1 MEAKFSNRVKE
12 VISLSREEAIRLGHD
27 YIGTE
32 HLLLG
37 MIREGEGTALGLL
50 KKLGV
55 ATDELKFALEQATR
69 NTASTQGTSITGSIP
84 LTKQTEKVLK
94 ITYLE
99 AKIFKSEIIG
109 TEHLLL
115 SILRDEDNISSQIL
129 SKFNVNYETVRDSLD
144 YHGAAPGTTGPKAER
159 PDTDDDDD
167 RLFGQGQGG
176 RGQGQGN
183 QGAGGAA
190 GTRKAGEK
198 SRTPVLDNF
207 GRDLT
212 KLAEDDKLDPI
223 VGREKEIERVA
234 QVLSRRKKNNP
245 ILIGEPGVGKTAIAE
260 GLALRIIQKKVSRVL
275 FNKRVVTLDLA
286 SLVAGTKY
294 RGQFEERMK
303 AVMNELEKSP
313 DVILFIDELHT
324 IVGAGGA
331 SGSLDASNMFKPALA
346 RGEIQC
352 IGATTLDEYRQYIEK
367 DGALARRFQMVMVD
381 PTTPEETIEILHNI
395 KDKYQDHHHVV
406 YTDKAIEQCVKLS
419 DRYMSDRFLPDKA
432 IDILDEAGARVHIN
446 NIVVPEDIL
455 KLEEQIENIKGEKNR
470 VVKSQKYEE
479 AAKLRDTE
487 KKLLE
492 QLETAKKSW
501 EDETKKKRYTV
512 KEENVAEVIAMMT
525 GIPVNRVAQNEG
537 EKLLNMG
544 QELQG
549 KVIGQDKAIKQLVKA
564 IQRTR
569 VGLKDPKKPIGSFV
583 FLGPTGV
590 GKTELAKV
598 LATYLFDKEDA
609 LVRVDM
615 SEYMEKFSVS
625 RLVGAPP
632 GYVGYEEGGQLT
644 EKIRRK
650 PYSVILLDEIEKA
663 HPDVYNLLLQVLDD
677 GILTDGLGRK
687 VDFRNTIIIMT
698 SNIGARDLQ
707 DFGAGIG
714 FGTKSRNENMDE
726 LTKGTITNALK
737 KTFSPEFLN
746 RLDDV
751 IVFNSLEKKDI
762 HKIIDISLSKLL
774 NRVLT
779 LGYRVELTEKAKDFV
794 ADKGYDPKYGARP
807 LNRAIQKY
815 IEDPIAEEILRAQVL
830 HGDIITAD
838 YEEGK
843 DELTFTVA
851 KSDEKPNLPSDE
863 RPEEAPSEPE
873 ADESK

>member
-37 MIREGEGTALGLL
+37 MIREAEGTALGLL
-50 KKLGV
+50 RKLGV
-55 ATDELKFALEQATR
+55 SIDELKFSLEQATR
-69 NTASTQGTSITGSIP
+69 NTATQGTSITGSIP

-144 YHGAAPGTTGPKAER
+144 YHGNAGAAPQNRT
-159 PDTDDDDD
+159 PDTDDDDND
-167 RLFGQGQGG
+167 KLFGSSGPGG
-176 RGQGQGN
+176 RGAGT
-183 QGAGGAA
+183 GAGAGA
-190 GTRKAGEK
+190 KKPGEK

-234 QVLSRRKKNNP
+234 QILSRRKKNNP

-406 YTDKAIEQCVKLS
+406 YTDKAIEQCVLLS

-455 KLEEQIENIKGEKNR
+455 TLEEQIENIKGEKNR

-487 KKLLE
+487 KKLLD

-501 EDETKKKRYTV
+501 EEETKKKRYTV

-525 GIPVNRVAQNEG
+525 GIPVSRVAQNESQ
-537 EKLLNMG
+537 KLLNMNE
-544 QELQG
+544 ELQG

-714 FGTKSRNENMDE
+714 FGTKARQDNLDE

-751 IVFNSLEKKDI
+751 IVFNSLDKKDI
-762 HKIIDISLSKLL
+762 HKIIDISLAKLL
-774 NRVLT
+774 SRVQA
-779 LGYRVELTEKAKDFV
+779 LGYRVELTEAAKDFV
-794 ADKGYDPKYGARP
+794 SDKGYDPKYGARP

-815 IEDPIAEEILRAQVL
+815 IEDPIAEEILKAQVV
-830 HGDIITAD
+830 HGDVITAD
-838 YEEGK
+838 YTEGAEE
-843 DELTFTVA
+843 LVFSVT
-851 KSDEKPNLPSDE
+851 KSGEVQNLASDE
-863 RPEEAPSEPE
+863 RPADKPE
-873 ADESK
+873 TPDADAKK

>member
-37 MIREGEGTALGLL
+37 MIREGEGTAITLL

-55 ATDELKFALEQATR
+55 SIDELKYALEQATR
-69 NTASTQGTSITGSIP
+69 NTASHNTSITGSIP

-99 AKIFKSEIIG
+99 AKIFKSDIIG

-115 SILRDEDNISSQIL
+115 SILRDEDNISSQTL
-129 SKFNVNYETVRDSLD
+129 AKFNVNYEAIRDSLD
-144 YHGAAPGTTGPKAER
+144 YQNNNPMASS
-159 PDTDDDDD
+159 DTDDDNDND
-167 RLFGQGQGG
+167 KLFGSSSSSKSS
-176 RGQGQGN
+176 
-183 QGAGGAA
+183 AA
-190 GTRKAGEK
+190 KKPGEK

-260 GLALRIIQKKVSRVL
+260 GLALRIVQKKVSRVL

-367 DGALARRFQMVMVD
+367 DGALARRFQIVMVD
-381 PTTPEETIEILHNI
+381 PTTPEETIEILNNI

-406 YTDKAIEQCVKLS
+406 YTDRAIEACVKLS

-446 NIVVPEDIL
+446 NIIVPEDIL
-455 KLEEQIENIKGEKNR
+455 KLEEQIENIKTEKNR

-479 AAKLRDTE
+479 AAQLRDKE
-487 KKLLE
+487 KRLLD
-492 QLETAKKSW
+492 QLEVAKKNW

-525 GIPVNRVAQNEG
+525 GIPVKRIAQNEG
-537 EKLLNMG
+537 QKLLSMG
-544 QELQG
+544 AELQD
-549 KVIGQDKAIKQLVKA
+549 KVIGQEKAIKQLVKA

-598 LATYLFDKEDA
+598 LATYLFDKDDA
-609 LVRVDM
+609 LVRIDM

-663 HPDVYNLLLQVLDD
+663 HPDIYNLLLQVLDD
-677 GILTDGLGRK
+677 GVLTDGLGRK

-714 FGTKSRNENMDE
+714 FSTKAKQDNLDDIM
-726 LTKGTITNALK
+726 KGTISNALK

-751 IVFNSLEKKDI
+751 IVFNSLGREDI
-762 HKIIDISLSKLL
+762 HKIIDISLGKLF
-774 NRVLT
+774 NRLEA
-779 LGYRVELTEKAKDFV
+779 LGYKIELTDKAKDFV

-815 IEDPIAEEILRAQVL
+815 LEDPIAEEILRAEANA
-830 HGDIITAD
+830 GDIIIAD
-838 YEEGK
+838 HEDGK
-843 DELTFTVA
+843 EELTFR
-851 KSDEKPNLPSDE
+851 SENSGKPRL
-863 RPEEAPSEPE
+863 PEESSESTP
-873 ADESK
+873 ADPKTGE